1 MTWERLYFNYS
12 RFSNFKNK
20 GDLTMTAP
28 QEITFQEMIAQS
40 AQPVLVD
47 FWAPWCGPCR
57 LLSPVIEGLA
67 EEYADQ
73 VRVLKV
79 NVDEQPT
86 LASQYNITGIP
97 TVILF
102 NQGKIVDRVSGLVP
116 VSTWQQKINLTL
128 NP

>member
-1 MTWERLYFNYS
+1 
-12 RFSNFKNK
+12 
-20 GDLTMTAP
+20 MTAP
-28 QEITFQEMIAQS
+28 REITFQDMIAQS
-40 AQPVLVD
+40 TQPVLVD

-57 LLSPVIEGLA
+57 LLAPIVEELA
-67 EEYADQ
+67 EQYADR

-102 NQGKIVDRVSGLVP
+102 DKGKIVERMSGV
-116 VSTWQQKINLTL
+116 VKIGTWQQKIDATL
-128 NP
+128 K

>member
-1 MTWERLYFNYS
+1 
-12 RFSNFKNK
+12 
-20 GDLTMTAP
+20 MTAP
-28 QEITFQEMIAQS
+28 QEITFQEMVAQS

-57 LLSPVIEGLA
+57 LLAPIVEELA
-67 EEYADQ
+67 EQYADR

-97 TVILF
+97 TMILF
-102 NQGKIVDRVSGLVP
+102 DKGKIVERTSGV
-116 VSTWQQKINLTL
+116 VKINTWQQKIDSTIN
-128 NP
+128 

>member
-1 MTWERLYFNYS
+1 
-12 RFSNFKNK
+12 
-20 GDLTMTAP
+20 MTAP
-28 QEITFQEMIAQS
+28 REITFQEMIAQS
-40 AQPVLVD
+40 TQPVLVD

-57 LLSPVIEGLA
+57 LLAPIVEGLA
-67 EEYADQ
+67 EEYADR

-102 NQGKIVDRVSGLVP
+102 DQGKIVDRVSGVVP
-116 VSTWQQKINLTL
+116 VSTWQQKINQTL
-128 NP
+128 NH